1 MQTSGYS
8 LQKMAALS
16 DISLDIVLAHFRL
29 KILEQRPN
37 DNNDFKITVKAF
49 LRGGGGKKKV

>member
-49 LRGGGGKKKV
+49 F